1 MAATSAY
8 NTSSPP
14 NANPNPLSH
23 SSSLSLL
30 APSLQRHGAA
40 SAECRHPVRTTHLL
54 PALSCNS
61 AVMAHPCSSSSVA
74 ALPPPAARRS
84 RSGAPGRG
92 RCAVWWPA
100 ASSANTDATSYPSV
114 CEHILAAYGGS
125 PPPRSP
131 RELARAAQAVSV
143 DRARAASAYV
153 DRLCGSRSGSGD
165 GSLYHGAKKGSATA
179 GLVRDCLENP
189 ADSVGHLRDAAQEI
203 GGAGMVCVLWA
214 RAGPARLGLHR
225 AHAREE

>member
-1 MAATSAY
+1 
-8 NTSSPP
+8 
-14 NANPNPLSH
+14 
-23 SSSLSLL
+23 
-30 APSLQRHGAA
+30 
-40 SAECRHPVRTTHLL
+40 
-54 PALSCNS
+54 
-61 AVMAHPCSSSSVA
+61 
-74 ALPPPAARRS
+74 
-84 RSGAPGRG
+84 
-92 RCAVWWPA
+92 
-100 ASSANTDATSYPSV
+100 
-114 CEHILAAYGGS
+114 
-125 PPPRSP
+125 
-131 RELARAAQAVSV
+131 V